1 MRANEQGRG
10 LVNCALFAIVAGM
23 ATTSPQSIRAQP
35 LAFDVVSVKK
45 MAGRDTPPV
54 FDIRAIRSGRLSIR
68 AMSVRDLIRFAYP
81 VIRRDDQMQGGPSWL
96 MSDRFD
102 IDATFSPGAIP
113 AYKAGEPLPD
123 QLLSM
128 LRTLLQ
134 DRFAMRA
141 RLETREVQ
149 VYALVVARR
158 DGQLGPALRRS
169 STDCNSPDKKNQCG
183 IQGGGLSEIKGVGV
197 GIGGLLGLISR
208 SPEID
213 RPVVDATELTVGFD
227 FEFQRLIPD
236 RGDPSVFTMVQDQYG
251 LRLEARRSPVD
262 ILFVDNVEQ
271 PTPN

>member
-1 MRANEQGRG
+1 MGAKEQGRG
-10 LVNCALFAIVAGM
+10 VVNCALVVIVGI
-23 ATTSPQSIRAQP
+23 ATTSWQPRAQP

-45 MAGRDTPPV
+45 IAGRDAPPV
-54 FDIRAIRSGRLSIR
+54 FDIRALRSGRISIR
-68 AMSVRDLIRFAYP
+68 GMSVRDLIRYAYP
-81 VIRRDDQMQGGPSWL
+81 VIRRDDQLQGGPSWL

-102 IDATFSPGAIP
+102 IDATFSPETIP
-113 AYKAGEPLPD
+113 PYKVGERLPE
-123 QLLSM
+123 QLFSL

-134 DRFAMRA
+134 DRFRLRA

-149 VYALVVARR
+149 LYAVVAARR

-169 STDCNSPDKKNQCG
+169 STDCNSPDKQNQCG
-183 IQGGGLSEIKGVGV
+183 IQGGGLSEIRGVGV
-197 GIGGLLGLISR
+197 GIGGLVGLISR

-213 RPVVDATELTVGFD
+213 RPVVDATELTGGFD

-251 LRLEARRSPVD
+251 LRLEPRRSTVD
-262 ILFVDNVEQ
+262 TLIVENVEQ